1 MVPSTCLLFIF
12 SGLCCCYLL
21 VCLSDPESSYRP
33 RLALSLEQFSYL
45 GLSSA
50 GIMGIDHEVQLSLL
64 LSWHTYLFSLSLISP
79 FTPLMVIFLFS
90 CHAYIYKIYK
100 YVLHRKE
107 YVRYLSFWVW
117 LISLNLHG
125 GSVPCGWCSCKHGVL
140 WDIDLEAFGCYI
152 PRCGLPGPPG
162 RSPFRLLRKIH
173 ADFQISSSLYSQ
185 QEGWFLSPSSWPML
199 VIFSQWWTSD
209 QGIRNL
215 KELSTCIS
223 LRAENI
229 KHLFQVIVGHLYFFP
244 LRSIH
249 LISPFIAQT
258 FGILMENPFVPHLSV
273 QTWSCCSFREII
285 HFPHTL
291 TFINTT
297 SHLFLEQNM
306 NGFPLTFLYPTL
318 TSKLIW
324 VSFNFEK
331 KKSYELNQLSLAF
344 YQIASFF
351 RQLLWS
357 WAELASC
364 SPSLSTYG
372 VHHAVS

>member
-1 MVPSTCLLFIF
+1 
-12 SGLCCCYLL
+12 
-21 VCLSDPESSYRP
+21 
-33 RLALSLEQFSYL
+33 
-45 GLSSA
+45 
-50 GIMGIDHEVQLSLL
+50 MGIDHEVQLSLL
-64 LSWHTYLFSLSLISP
+64 LSWHTYLFSLSLFSP
-79 FTPLMVIFLFS
+79 FTPLTVIFLFS

-100 YVLHRKE
+100 HVLHRKE
-107 YVRYLSFWVW
+107 YVRYLFFWVW

-125 GSVPCGWCSCKHGVL
+125 GSVPCAWCSCKHGVL
-140 WDIDLEAFGCYI
+140 WDTDLEAFGCYI

-173 ADFQISSSLYSQ
+173 ADFQISSSLYSP
-185 QEGWFLSPSSWPML
+185 QEGWFLSPSSWPRL
-199 VIFSQWWTSD
+199 VIFFLSD
-209 QGIRNL
+209 
-215 KELSTCIS
+215 
-223 LRAENI
+223 
-229 KHLFQVIVGHLYFFP
+229 GHLIRGSEISKNFQSVSPWGLKISSIYFKSSLAICIFFP

-331 KKSYELNQLSLAF
+331 KKAMN
-344 YQIASFF
+344 
-351 RQLLWS
+351 
-357 WAELASC
+357 
-364 SPSLSTYG
+364 
-372 VHHAVS
+372 